1 MKKTI
6 IAFVLCLVMMGCVT
20 TSTLKFDPQALVG
33 QETISKD
40 GVEAVVSQK
49 KVRVTVQPAVGTY
62 QSKDRP
68 TIAVSVYGGEEE
80 FNFSTED
87 IQVFVDGNPHGIIPY
102 DELVK
107 EIENREKKE
116 LNRLKLENDKR
127 SEGAGGSADLAIR
140 TEQKY
145 LSDVAEVK
153 RERKQAIKALD
164 ATMLK
169 KTTVSPREECSGH
182 VTLEKIPDPSQPH
195 QVKVIVR
202 AAGEEH
208 EFLLNHLKVQ

>member
-6 IAFVLCLVMMGCVT
+6 IAFVLCLLMMGCVT
-20 TSTLKFDPQALVG
+20 ISTLKFDPQALDG

-40 GVEAVVSQK
+40 GVEAVISQK
-49 KVRVTVQPAVGTY
+49 KVKVTVQPAVDTY
-62 QSKDRP
+62 TSQDRP
-68 TIAVSVYGGEEE
+68 TIAVSVYGGEEA

-107 EIENREKKE
+107 EIENREKKI
-116 LNRLKLENDKR
+116 LNRLKMENDKR
-127 SEGAGGSADLAIR
+127 SEGAGSSADLAYR
-140 TEQKY
+140 VEQEY
-145 LSDVAEVK
+145 LSDVAAAK
-153 RERKQAIKALD
+153 REKKQAIRALD

-182 VTLEKIPDPSQPH
+182 VTMEKIPDPSQPH
-195 QVKVIVR
+195 QVKVVVR

-208 EFLLNHLKVQ
+208 EFLLNHLKAQ

>member
-6 IAFVLCLVMMGCVT
+6 IAFVLCLLMMGCVT
-20 TSTLKFDPQALVG
+20 TSTLKFDPQALDG

-40 GVEAVVSQK
+40 GVEAVISQK

-62 QSKDRP
+62 TSQDRP
-68 TIAVSVYGGEEE
+68 TIAVSVYGGEEA

-107 EIENREKKE
+107 EIENREKKKI
-116 LNRLKLENDKR
+116 NRLKIENDKR
-127 SEGAGGSADLAIR
+127 REGAGSNPDRAYR
-140 TEQKY
+140 VEKEY
-145 LSDVAEVK
+145 NSNVAAVK
-153 RERKQAIKALD
+153 REKKQAIRALD

-182 VTLEKIPDPSQPH
+182 VTMERIPDPAQPH
-195 QVKVIVR
+195 QVKVVVR

>member
-6 IAFVLCLVMMGCVT
+6 IAFVLCLLMMGCVT

-40 GVEAVVSQK
+40 GVEAVISQK
-49 KVRVTVQPAVGTY
+49 NVRVTVQPAVGTY
-62 QSKDRP
+62 ASKDRP
-68 TIAVSVYGGEEE
+68 TIAVSVYGGEEA

-87 IQVFVDGNPHGIIPY
+87 IQVFVDGNPHRIIPY

-107 EIENREKKE
+107 EIEKREKKKI
-116 LNRLKLENDKR
+116 NRLKVDNDKR
-127 SEGAGGSADLAIR
+127 REGAGGSSELAYHV
-140 TEQKY
+140 EKEY
-145 LSDVAEVK
+145 EEDVAAVK
-153 RERKQAIKALD
+153 RERKLAIRDLD

-182 VTLEKIPDPSQPH
+182 VTMEKIPDPAQPH
-195 QVKVIVR
+195 QVKVVVR

-208 EFLLNHLKVQ
+208 EFLLNHLTVK

>member
-6 IAFVLCLVMMGCVT
+6 IAFVLCLLMIGCVT
-20 TSTLKFDPQALVG
+20 TSTLKFDPQALDG

-40 GVEAVVSQK
+40 GVEAVISQK
-49 KVRVTVQPAVGTY
+49 KVRVTIQPAVGTY
-62 QSKDRP
+62 TSQDRP
-68 TIAVSVYGGEEE
+68 TIVVSVYGGEEA

-107 EIENREKKE
+107 EIENREKRKI
-116 LNRLKLENDKR
+116 NRLKIENDKR
-127 SEGAGGSADLAIR
+127 REGSGDSADLAYR
-140 TEQKY
+140 VEQEY
-145 LSDVAEVK
+145 QSDVAAVK
-153 RERKQAIKALD
+153 REARQSKKALD

-182 VTLEKIPDPSQPH
+182 VTMEKIPNPAQPH
-195 QVKVIVR
+195 QVKVVVK